1 MNVINQMN
9 KDCKMY
15 AELLGDYQSISIND
29 LMDGYCKAIDE
40 NNDIDQNCYLS
51 AVVLR
56 FWYVINKLYLKC
68 PNIGLEHADFF
79 MWLVEAINYAAK
91 YRAWQKGT
99 MSAQACINQCINTIR
114 LQHYYE
120 YNLDKHRAN
129 YNTMST
135 DTPIGDD
142 DQTIEDLLEAEPE
155 FRHSGSLVEQVVQT
169 YINANQ
175 VIEAVIFDNI
185 AYSDC
190 DRVTKHTHKG
200 VDPETGEEYKYNTYS
215 HEFWEYRL
223 IQALNELPENY
234 TQKFMSKYT
243 ITPAKLDAAVS
254 IIKKS
259 TNQKLYKYVRDAIA
273 DARAHKDLFI
283 A

>member
-1 MNVINQMN
+1 MNVLHQMN
-9 KDCKMY
+9 KDCKIY
-15 AELLGDYQSISIND
+15 AELLGDYQSISINN
-29 LMDGYCKAIDE
+29 LMDGYCKALDE
-40 NNDIDQNCYLS
+40 ADDINQNCYLS
-51 AVVLR
+51 ALVLR

-68 PNIGLEHADFF
+68 PNIGLDHADFF

-99 MSAQACINQCINTIR
+99 ITAQACINQCINTIR

-129 YNTMST
+129 YNTMSAN
-135 DTPIGDD
+135 TPIGED

-155 FRHSGSLVEQVVQT
+155 FIHRGSLVDYVVQT
-169 YINANQ
+169 YINSNQ

-185 AYSDC
+185 AYNDC
-190 DRVTKHTHKG
+190 NRVTKHNHKG
-200 VDPETGEEYKYNTYS
+200 IDSETGEEYKYNTYS

-223 IQALNELPENY
+223 IQALNDLPDNY
-234 TQKFMSKYT
+234 TQKFMSRYT
-243 ITPAKLDAAVS
+243 ITPAKLDAAVEV
-254 IIKKS
+254 IKKA
-259 TNQKLYKYVRDAIA
+259 TNQKLYKYVREAIA
-273 DARAHKDLFI
+273 DAKAHKDLFV